1 MSPLPHSTEEPSL
14 AKPSLTSAKIADSL
28 YLVTLGL
35 PKTAKAAPAKP
46 PPTHHIAVVDC
57 SGSMYADLPKLREQ
71 LKKKLPKLIAEG
83 DTFSCIWFSGKKQC
97 GILLEAEKLHNAADL
112 QTVNQV
118 IDRWLVPVGLTG
130 FKEPLE
136 LAKSLCDK
144 LRAQGP
150 NPFSLFFMSD
160 GQDNQWRQ
168 DEILKAVTDVG
179 GVVAAATFVEYGYY
193 ADRQLLSAMAQAA
206 GGAHI
211 FAEDFDGFIV
221 SMEKCLSKQAPSAP
235 RIEIDLGADAIEG
248 IAYALDD
255 GDVYSYAVQGGKVN
269 VPEHVKEVHFL
280 TSSAVG
286 KVKESKTDLAANYAA
301 LAIFATRMKSKI
313 VFPILKDLADV
324 EFINAYCNC
333 FGKQAYSGFVTLAT
347 GAAFDAKK
355 RFKEGRDPNRLP
367 REDAFTVLD
376 LLDMLKEDNAR
387 LLLDSKDFSYSK
399 IGRAQV
405 DVEGDEGLKFVR
417 TKKDE
422 GYPILDLTFNQE
434 RPNVSVLV
442 KREGSIDLSS
452 KSPPAKLPNPFP
464 TFQFKNYA
472 VVKDGL
478 VNVRR
483 LPAVVSGET
492 LKKLKLLYQDGLV
505 PFGVLEDWPTVET
518 EREVVFDLLAL
529 PIMNR
534 KSVKETSAV
543 DFFQHCYALI
553 KQKAT
558 QKVFNS
564 YADNLLVKPKN
575 QGYAFVYGADE
586 AAFLKSIGIDQGNG
600 YQPPHTTLAEK
611 SGDFYMSKTLAG
623 ALKGLGTASKPSLP
637 KLDDASA
644 GKGGAGGKL
653 MKPVIDKVEAFLK
666 SDIYT
671 SAADPQVVLHAWL
684 ESEQKAAKKAARA
697 GMLGLSKIVFNVVVG
712 QVWFNEFSSLDDK
725 SLKLKYDGVEIEST
739 AKLEEIK
746 IDL

>member
-14 AKPSLTSAKIADSL
+14 AKPSTTSAKIADSL
-28 YLVTLGL
+28 HLVTLGL

-130 FKEPLE
+130 FKDPLE
-136 LAKSLCDK
+136 LAKKLCDK
-144 LRAQGP
+144 LRAEGP

-160 GQDNQWRQ
+160 GHDNQDRR
-168 DEILKAVTDVG
+168 DEILKAVADVG

-193 ADRQLLSAMAQAA
+193 ADRQLLSSMAQAA

-235 RIEIDLGADAIEG
+235 RVEIDLGTDVIEG

-255 GDVYSYAVQGGKVN
+255 GDVYAYAVQGGKVS

-280 TSSAVG
+280 ASSALG
-286 KVKESKTDLAANYAA
+286 KAKESKTDLAPNYAA

-333 FGKQAYSGFVTLAT
+333 FGKQAYSAFVALAT
-347 GAAFDAKK
+347 EAAFDAKK
-355 RFKEGRDPNRLP
+355 RFKKGRDPNRLP

-376 LLDMLKEDNAR
+376 LLAMLQEDGAK
-387 LLLDSKDFSYSK
+387 LLLDTPGFRYAK
-399 IGRAQV
+399 IGRARV
-405 DVEGDEGLKFVR
+405 DAEGDDALVFIRREKP
-417 TKKDE
+417 E
-422 GYPILDLTFNQE
+422 GYDIVNLTFNQA

-442 KREGSIDLSS
+442 KRDGVVGLTS
-452 KSPPAKLPNPFP
+452 KSPPPKLPNPFP

-472 VVKDGL
+472 IIKDGL
-478 VNVRR
+478 VNVER
-483 LPAVVSGET
+483 LPARISGAT
-492 LKKLKLLYQDGLV
+492 LGKISEMYKEGLV
-505 PFGVLEDWPTVET
+505 PFGVFVDWPKDASSAND
-518 EREVVFDLLAL
+518 VVFDLRAL

-534 KSVKETSAV
+534 KSVKETSAKDYFTHAFKV
-543 DFFQHCYALI
+543 EKSKA
-553 KQKAT
+553 KQKVLNAYVDEHVE
-558 QKVFNS
+558 K
-564 YADNLLVKPKN
+564 KKN
-575 QGYAFVYGADE
+575 EGYAFVYGADA
-586 AAFLKSIGIDQGNG
+586 AAFLQAVGITQEGG
-600 YQPPHTTLAEK
+600 YAPPHTTGAPLT
-611 SGDFYMSKTLAG
+611 GDFYMAKTLKAS
-623 ALKGLGTASKPSLP
+623 LKGLSSLP
-637 KLDDASA
+637 KLDEVRA
-644 GKGGAGGKL
+644 GKGGMGGKL
-653 MKPVIDKVEAFLK
+653 MKPYIEEVDEFLASK
-666 SDIYT
+666 AVKG
-671 SAADPQVVLHAWL
+671 AADPKAVIAAWL
-684 ESEQKAAKKAARA
+684 EGGQKAARKAARE
-697 GMLGLSKIVFNVVVG
+697 GMLGLAKLGFNIIVG
-712 QVWFNEFSSLDDK
+712 QVWFSEFASLDET
-725 SLKLKYDGVEIEST
+725 SLTVKVDGLDIVGT
-739 AKLEEIK
+739 AKLEEVR